1 MKRSKDIVACGGEM
15 AGLLRA
21 SMLLL
26 ALSVSARG
34 ESAGAE
40 KVAVAGPPSPS
51 ERVVGEGLGG
61 GGSLEAIPIVERSGV
76 SAVSGRGTTSVTSV
90 FNLWRIV
97 GALGIVL
104 GAIFG
109 VRWVGRRFLGLP
121 TARSSS
127 GAIQVLGRSILSPK
141 QQLMLVQVGRRIVL
155 VADCGVQMN
164 ALCEIS
170 DPEEVAALSGQIQH
184 GKGDS
189 MSSSFLSFLGRAEA
203 PYGASGA
210 VERKDEERESVGPG
224 AGGDGPERALAATR
238 EELSGLLQKVR
249 QISRHFRRA

>member
-1 MKRSKDIVACGGEM
+1 MKPSKDIIACGGEM
-15 AGLLRA
+15 AGILRA
-21 SMLLL
+21 SILLL
-26 ALSVSARG
+26 ALSVSARAQ
-34 ESAGAE
+34 SAASE
-40 KVAVAGPPSPS
+40 KLAVAGPPSPS
-51 ERVVGEGLGG
+51 ERVVGEALGG
-61 GGSLEAIPIVERSGV
+61 GGSLETIPIVQRSGV

-90 FNLWRIV
+90 FNAWRIV

-109 VRWVGRRFLGLP
+109 VRWLGRRFFGLP

-155 VADCGVQMN
+155 VADCGAQMN

-170 DPEEVAALSGQIQH
+170 DPDEVAALSGQIQQR
-184 GKGDS
+184 KGDS

-203 PYGASGA
+203 PYGASGPVESEDQEQESSGPDAGVDTPETA
-210 VERKDEERESVGPG
+210 V
-224 AGGDGPERALAATR
+224 AATR